1 MKKNETNTDKNK
13 FKTKYQKEA
22 WQNKK
27 LDQINEM
34 SDEEL
39 VNVLK
44 TKCLPTFGTKSE
56 RAD

>member
-1 MKKNETNTDKNK
+1 
-13 FKTKYQKEA
+13 
-22 WQNKK
+22 
-27 LDQINEM
+27 M

-56 RAD
+56 RADWLRKHYGLSGGGNSNKAKVVKEINKI